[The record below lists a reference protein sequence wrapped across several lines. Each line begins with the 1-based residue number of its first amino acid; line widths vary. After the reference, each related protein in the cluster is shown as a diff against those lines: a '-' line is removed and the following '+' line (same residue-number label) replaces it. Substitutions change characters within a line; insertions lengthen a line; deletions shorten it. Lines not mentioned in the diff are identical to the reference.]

1 MYIPLPRI
9 SEEELADLERQ
20 LRQERQALRK
30 QRLHLLVLIGRGEVE
45 SVQQAAGR
53 LAVHRNTLGEWLRR
67 YREGGLEGLLEV
79 GQSGAPRGV
88 RHIPASVL
96 ADLKARLQERDGLA
110 NYGEVQQWL
119 EEKYG
124 LQIPYGTVYRT
135 VRERLH
141 AKLKRP
147 RPRHEKKDEA
157 AEAEFV
163 ARFEQ
168 RLGTVQA
175 FSALEEEPL
184 PLRVFFQDE
193 SRVGLHL
200 PLHRRLTAPGV
211 KPYQPINPVY
221 EYYWLYAAVEPHTG
235 EAYWLEMPGLNT
247 DHFEV
252 FLQHFSQQYPES
264 LNLMLLDGASAHRAQ
279 RLVVPDNVLL
289 LFLPPYCPELNPVER
304 LWQDLKGRLEVAQAP
319 VRASLSALRDHV
331 AELIRQYTP
340 QQLASLTG
348 YPYIINAIEAIDAV

>member
-1 MYIPLPRI
+1 M

-45 SVQQAAGR
+45 SVQQAAER
-53 LAVHRNTLGEWLRR
+53 LAVHRCTIGEWLRR
-67 YREGGLEGLLEV
+67 YREGGLAKLLEV
-79 GQSGAPRGV
+79 GRSGAPSGARQ
-88 RHIPASVL
+88 IPTQVL
-96 ADLKARLQERDGLA
+96 AELKARLQEREGFA
-110 NYGEVQQWL
+110 HYGEVQKWL
-119 EEKYG
+119 EDDYG

-135 VRERLH
+135 VRERLK

-175 FSALEEEPL
+175 FSVLEEEPL

-193 SRVGLHL
+193 TRLGLHW

-211 KPYQPINPVY
+211 KPYQDIRPVY
-221 EYYWLYAAVEPHTG
+221 EYYWLYAAVEPSTG
-235 EAYWLEMPGLNT
+235 EACWLEMPGLNT

-252 FLQHFSQQYPES
+252 FLQRFSQQYPQS
-264 LNLMLLDGASAHRAQ
+264 LNLILLDGASAHRAQ

-289 LFLPPYCPELNPVER
+289 LPLPPYCPELNPVER
-304 LWQDLKGRLEVAQAP
+304 LWQDLKGRLKVAQAS
-319 VRASLSALRDHV
+319 VRSSLSALRDHV

-340 QQLASLTG
+340 PQLASLTG
-348 YPYIINAIEAIDAV
+348 YPYIINAIEAINAG

>member
-1 MYIPLPRI
+1 MYIPLPQM
-9 SEEELADLERQ
+9 SEEELVDLERQ

-30 QRLHLLVLIGRGEVE
+30 QRFHLLVLIGRGEVE
-45 SVQQAAGR
+45 SVQQAAKR
-53 LAVHRNTLGEWLRR
+53 LAVHRNTIGEWLRR

-79 GQSGAPRGV
+79 GQSGAPRGA
-88 RHIPASVL
+88 RHIPTPVL
-96 ADLKARLQERDGLA
+96 MDLKARLQARDGFA
-110 NYGEVQQWL
+110 NYAEVQQWL
-119 EEKYG
+119 EEEYG
-124 LQIPYGTVYRT
+124 LKIPYGTVYRT
-135 VRERLH
+135 VRERLQ

-147 RPRHEKKDEA
+147 RPRHEKKDET

-168 RLGTVQA
+168 RLGAVQA

-193 SRVGLHL
+193 TRLGLHL

-211 KPYQPINPVY
+211 KPYQDINPVY
-221 EYYWLYAAVEPHTG
+221 EYYWLYAAVEPCTG
-235 EAYWLEMPGLNT
+235 EACWLEMPGLNT
-247 DHFEV
+247 ANFEA
-252 FLQHFSQQYPES
+252 FLQRFSQQYPES

-289 LFLPPYCPELNPVER
+289 LPLPPYCPELNPVER
-304 LWQDLKGRLEVAQAP
+304 LWQDLKDRLKVAQAP

-348 YPYIINAIEAIDAV
+348 YPYIINAIEAINAV